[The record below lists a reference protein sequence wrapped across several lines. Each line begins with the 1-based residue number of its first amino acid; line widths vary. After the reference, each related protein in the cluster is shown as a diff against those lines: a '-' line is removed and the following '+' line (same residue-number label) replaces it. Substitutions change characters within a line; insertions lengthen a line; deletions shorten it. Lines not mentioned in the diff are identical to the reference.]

1 MKYFKYLAI
10 ALFAVVM
17 VACGDDEPKNTFTR
31 EFNMIYPQLPAGHKF
46 IKKIERKYDRGATS
60 VAPAEYDGD
69 HLKSINVVNRDDNG
83 DLLNEETIQFDYKNG
98 AIICDRSIQ
107 DVTYS
112 FEVNSFGAI
121 YRLNNVST
129 NSTSSALVYDENG
142 RLEAAQVTTPSSSGT
157 TSFKWVNGNITEW
170 VNRDINKQDS
180 VAYEYGEGAILNK
193 GCIDIPGN
201 ETVTFTKF
209 ICAIIRNA
217 GLYGAPSAYLP
228 TVMKKGVDHSQATE
242 ANSNHVE
249 LKRYPITYVLDADGY
264 VKSYTTTE
272 TPKYTVT
279 FTYR

>member
-10 ALFAVVM
+10 AFFAVVM

-31 EFNMIYPQLPAGHKF
+31 DFNMIYPELPAGHKF
-46 IKKIERKYDRGATS
+46 IKKIERKYDGGATS
-60 VAPAEYDGD
+60 VATAEYDGD
-69 HLKSINVVNRDDNG
+69 HLKSINVVNRDKKG
-83 DLLNEETIQFDYKNG
+83 DLLSEETIQIDYKNG

-121 YRLNNVST
+121 YRLKNVST
-129 NSTSSALVYDENG
+129 GSTSSALVYDENG
-142 RLEAAQVTTPSSSGT
+142 RLEAAQVSTASSSGT

-170 VNRDINKQDS
+170 VNRDVNKQDS
-180 VAYEYGEGAILNK
+180 VAYEYGTDAILNK
-193 GCIDIPGN
+193 GCIDIPDN

-209 ICAIIRNA
+209 ICAILRNA
-217 GLYGAPSAYLP
+217 GLYGATTNKLP
-228 TVMKKGVDHSQATE
+228 TVIKKGVDHAQATDQ
-242 ANSNHVE
+242 NSNHVE

>member
-17 VACGDDEPKNTFTR
+17 VACGDDEPKNTYTR

-60 VAPAEYDGD
+60 VATAEYDGD
-69 HLKSINVVNRDDNG
+69 YLKSINVVNRDDNG
-83 DLLNEETIQFDYKNG
+83 GLLNEETIHFDYKNG
-98 AIICDRSIQ
+98 VITCDKSIQ
-107 DVTYS
+107 DVTYW
-112 FEVNSFGAI
+112 FEVNSYGAF
-121 YRLNNVST
+121 YQLRNVSSNRT
-129 NSTSSALVYDENG
+129 ASALVYDEDR
-142 RLEAAQVTTPSSSGT
+142 RLEAAQVSTLSVSSTTT
-157 TSFKWVNGNITEW
+157 FKWVNGNITEW
-170 VNRDINKQDS
+170 VTRDTNKHDS

-193 GCIDIPGN
+193 GCIDIPDN

-209 ICAIIRNA
+209 VCAIIRNA
-217 GLYGAPSAYLP
+217 GLYGKTTVYLP
-228 TVMKKGVDHSQATE
+228 TVIKKGVDYSQATDQ
-242 ANSNHVE
+242 NSNHVE